1 MLHRLSRWVAIVM
14 LSAIGA
20 SNAYAQQ
27 LSFTEDFQRKTDPIR
42 AGGTF
47 TGTGTL
53 EPMWLVNGSET
64 AHVQVTEPG
73 KLLIKTKGTAAVVVC
88 AIDLLQG
95 NGATDFDVSSSP
107 LTVTAVLSAEGADSA
122 KGMLSAG
129 LVIGGLK
136 IETWPDLNNG
146 TLRRV
151 YSRSGTA
158 ILNDESPK
166 FSAVSS
172 KPFTVSATLRQ
183 KDNSHY
189 ILDFS
194 FDSAKQTLII
204 AKSDVGD
211 IGSVGVY
218 LEDLNGGTASVHSIS
233 ISQPVVPAFDPLAS
247 LRTDDAAAN
256 KGVAALRLVP
266 FPKKVEL
273 QSGVFS
279 LDRPLTIEAPASS
292 AVLLGNGINEELR
305 QAGYPAA
312 IVRTTEG
319 DAHVV
324 RISAKPAK
332 SMPNPALREN
342 AVPEEYALVVQ
353 TDAVVASAADAAGL
367 FHAVQTLRQLI
378 RANRHGAT
386 LPCLD
391 IHDWPSL
398 RWRAF
403 QDDMTRGP
411 SAKLDTLKREADLGG
426 FFKMNLLAYYMEF
439 QYAFPKHPVIGP
451 KDGSLTPEELKAL
464 VEYAKPRQIDILGSQ
479 QSFGHCGSILSH
491 PEYAALRETSQILA
505 PVKEETYQLLDD
517 LYSGVVP
524 LLPCPWFNVCCDETA
539 GLGEGPAKDLAK
551 QLGIGGV
558 YARHMRRVH
567 DLLKDKYGKRMMM
580 WGDII
585 LQHPDKL
592 DQIPKDTIMLTWGYE
607 PMASFEGQ
615 ITPFVKAGY
624 EFFVCPGVDDWGR
637 ILPDFGSATIN
648 IRNFVRDGVKHHALG
663 MLNTEWK
670 DDACTLRS
678 PAWHGYAWGAECAW
692 SGSTTEPDDFN
703 RRLGAVLFG
712 EKSDHFGMAI
722 GLLSKA
728 TAFAAKTDNLPHWES
743 MNNAQFWKNDFVP
756 RRNER
761 AILARTRPLLAW
773 IRLAIEHLEACKK
786 DAVVNADLLDAFLLG
801 ARRMELLEQ
810 RMVDG
815 VEAANNYAEAVAAA
829 DKDTRLAKLAVAERL
844 AVRNREAHRALGEEF
859 ARLWHT
865 ESKPYAIE
873 RSMNQFAAL
882 VKWYDDLALKLTDAR
897 KQAEAGKPLPS
908 STAIGLSV
916 LK

>member
-1 MLHRLSRWVAIVM
+1 MLQRFARWVAIVM

-122 KGMLSAG
+122 KGMLSTG
-129 LVIGGLK
+129 IVIGGLK
-136 IETWPDLNNG
+136 VEAWPDLNNG

-151 YSRSGTA
+151 YSRAGTA

-166 FSAVSS
+166 FSAVSG

-183 KDNSHY
+183 KDSSHY
-189 ILDFS
+189 TLDYS
-194 FDSAKQTLII
+194 FDSAKQSLVI

-218 LEDLNGGTASVHSIS
+218 LEDLNGGTASVRSIS
-233 ISQPVVPAFDPLAS
+233 ISQPVVPVFDPLAS
-247 LRTDDAAAN
+247 LPKDRAASC

-273 QSGVFS
+273 QSGVFP
-279 LDRPLTIEAPASS
+279 LDRPLTIETPASS
-292 AVLLGNGINEELR
+292 AVLLGNWINEELR

-312 IVRTTEG
+312 AIRKTEG

-332 SMPNPALREN
+332 TMPKPALREN
-342 AVPEEYALVVQ
+342 AVPEEYALVIQ
-353 TDAVVASAADAAGL
+353 PDAVVASAADAAGL

-451 KDGSLTPEELKAL
+451 KDGSLTPEELKAPGC
-464 VEYAKPRQIDILGSQ
+464 VCQ
-479 QSFGHCGSILSH
+479 
-491 PEYAALRETSQILA
+491 AA
-505 PVKEETYQLLDD
+505 
-517 LYSGVVP
+517 
-524 LLPCPWFNVCCDETA
+524 
-539 GLGEGPAKDLAK
+539 
-551 QLGIGGV
+551 
-558 YARHMRRVH
+558 
-567 DLLKDKYGKRMMM
+567 
-580 WGDII
+580 
-585 LQHPDKL
+585 
-592 DQIPKDTIMLTWGYE
+592 
-607 PMASFEGQ
+607 
-615 ITPFVKAGY
+615 
-624 EFFVCPGVDDWGR
+624 
-637 ILPDFGSATIN
+637 
-648 IRNFVRDGVKHHALG
+648 
-663 MLNTEWK
+663 
-670 DDACTLRS
+670 
-678 PAWHGYAWGAECAW
+678 
-692 SGSTTEPDDFN
+692 
-703 RRLGAVLFG
+703 
-712 EKSDHFGMAI
+712 SDRHFG
-722 GLLSKA
+722 
-728 TAFAAKTDNLPHWES
+728 
-743 MNNAQFWKNDFVP
+743 
-756 RRNER
+756 
-761 AILARTRPLLAW
+761 
-773 IRLAIEHLEACKK
+773 
-786 DAVVNADLLDAFLLG
+786 
-801 ARRMELLEQ
+801 
-810 RMVDG
+810 
-815 VEAANNYAEAVAAA
+815 
-829 DKDTRLAKLAVAERL
+829 
-844 AVRNREAHRALGEEF
+844 
-859 ARLWHT
+859 
-865 ESKPYAIE
+865 
-873 RSMNQFAAL
+873 
-882 VKWYDDLALKLTDAR
+882 
-897 KQAEAGKPLPS
+897 
-908 STAIGLSV
+908 
-916 LK
+916 